1 MIRLICGP
9 KGTGKTKIIL
19 EEMNKSIEG
28 AKGDLVFITDKKKE
42 STRGIDFNVRVLY
55 CEEFGVEG
63 ATAFAGFVKGLL
75 AGNSDIEYLFID
87 GLTRIIGDNNDD
99 ITAFL
104 DAITLLEKEY
114 GVKAVITV
122 SKLKEDF
129 SAQYR
134 SFAE

>member
-1 MIRLICGP
+1 ML
-9 KGTGKTKIIL
+9 
-19 EEMNKSIEG
+19 
-28 AKGDLVFITDKKKE
+28 D
-42 STRGIDFNVRVLY
+42 